1 MKALATLLGAASRS
15 WWFLTPWSL
24 RSGVTFGTGRERRPV

>member
-1 MKALATLLGAASRS
+1 MKTLAMLLGAASRS

-24 RSGVTFGTGRERRPV
+24 RPGVTFGANRERRPV